1 MKGKILKQA
10 IALFLCV
17 LIGMPAWC
25 VPPADTQHAG
35 QISALLP
42 SAERNSKPAKTKE
55 DLAWN
60 DLLKTEHTGR
70 LRALL
75 MDGSTLSMGSDTQMK
90 VVQHDTASQ
99 QTAIEMGVGQL
110 RSRVSKITN
119 PNGKFEVKTPQAVIG
134 VIGTDF
140 YVGVANGKT
149 TVICYS
155 GMVTVTP
162 IAAALAATNSTDS
175 TGSAGSAGSMGGPFT
190 VPAGQMIEISNMP
203 PVVQP
208 TPASLQTETI
218 SATNVPNVAAGAAA
232 AGAGVHGI
240 LGPVLGVV
248 IAGAVAGIAVGT
260 SRNNPGNPPPVQ
272 NPTGCQNVRVCGTSA
287 R

>member
-1 MKGKILKQA
+1 LKRT
-10 IALFLCV
+10 IAVLLCLV
-17 LIGMPAWC
+17 IGVPAWC

-42 SAERNSKPAKTKE
+42 SAEHNTKPAKTKD
-55 DLAWN
+55 DLSWK

-75 MDGSTLSMGSDTQMK
+75 IDGSTLSMGSDTEMK

-99 QTAIEMGVGQL
+99 QTTIQMGVGQL

-140 YVGVANGKT
+140 YVGVINGKT

-155 GMVTVTP
+155 GVVSVTP
-162 IAAALAATNSTDS
+162 ILAAAAGTNSGDS
-175 TGSAGSAGSMGGPFT
+175 AGSAGSAGAAGGPFT
-190 VPAGQMIEISNMP
+190 VPAGQMIVISDVP

-218 SATNVPNVAAGAAA
+218 TATHVPDIPPPVSATGL
-232 AGAGVHGI
+232 GGHGI
-240 LGPVLGVV
+240 LGTVVGVAV
-248 IAGAVAGIAVGT
+248 AGAVAGIAVGT
-260 SRNNPGNPPPVQ
+260 VKNNPGTPQQQPVTVPGQCTNPK
-272 NPTGCQNVRVCGTSA
+272 TCGA
-287 R
+287 AAK

>member
-1 MKGKILKQA
+1 MS
-10 IALFLCV
+10 V
-17 LIGMPAWC
+17 PAWC

-42 SAERNSKPAKTKE
+42 SAEHNSKPAKTKD
-55 DLAWN
+55 DLSWN

-75 MDGSTLSMGSDTQMK
+75 MDGSTLSMGSDTEMK

-99 QTAIEMGVGQL
+99 QTSIQMGVGQL

-140 YVGVANGKT
+140 YVGVAGGKT

-155 GMVTVTP
+155 GVVSVTP
-162 IAAALAATNSTDS
+162 IPGAAASTNSADNAS
-175 TGSAGSAGSMGGPFT
+175 SAASAGATGGPFT
-190 VPAGQMIEISNMP
+190 VPAGQMIVISDMP

-218 SATNVPNVAAGAAA
+218 TATNVPDLAAGAAA
-232 AGAGVHGI
+232 AGAGAHGI
-240 LGPVLGVV
+240 LGTIVGVA

-260 SRNNPGNPPPVQ
+260 VRNNPGAPQQPVV
-272 NPTGCQNVRVCGTSA
+272 PGPCQNVKVCGA
-287 R
+287 PLR